1 MAMERR
7 VAKTNYEKMQ
17 TGELSN
23 YKDAEIVARN
33 SECARLMRAF
43 NATGIDMEDEWRKAL
58 HALIPHAHP
67 TAVVKPPFIC
77 DFGTEI
83 FLAEDVFINYNCTFL
98 DGGGI
103 RIGARTL
110 IAPDCKFY
118 TPNHPMDY
126 LERREPYERSLGIT
140 VGEDCWIGGGSV
152 ICPGVT
158 IGNRVVVAAGSVVVD
173 DVPDDV
179 LVAGNPAVV
188 KRRALSPLS
197 SGMHGDE
204 KEAERLRE
212 ELRKLTDEV

>member
-1 MAMERR
+1 MDSGMATERC
-7 VAKTNYEKMQ
+7 VEMTNYEKMQ
-17 TGELSN
+17 AGELSN

-33 SECARLMRAF
+33 TECARLMRAF
-43 NATGIDMEDEWRKAL
+43 NATGIDVEDEWRKAL

-77 DFGTEI
+77 DFGSEI

-103 RIGARTL
+103 HIGARTL

-126 LERREPYERSLGIT
+126 RERREPYERSLGIT

-188 KRRALSPLS
+188 KRR
-197 SGMHGDE
+197 
-204 KEAERLRE
+204 LRI
-212 ELRKLTDEV
+212 LGL